1 MIETGIFSGKLLISF
16 YEEIEAHFHDE
27 VLRLRI

>member
-1 MIETGIFSGKLLISF
+1 MIETGIFSGKVLIAF

-27 VLRLRI
+27 VLRLKV